1 MTLVATVLAVTFLA
15 ASPVLAHAG
24 LFSFVNE
31 LISGKTDVYERS
43 HSAQNMA
50 LLSAALT
57 PEKEVGGG
65 DITIIDGSSL
75 LPEAGVGLSGDEK
88 IINSNGQI
96 STYVVRPG
104 DNLSQIA
111 KMFGVS
117 VNTIVWGNDLSGTTI
132 KEGQLLVILPISGIK
147 YTVKKGDTLA
157 SIAKDHK
164 GDLQEILDYNDLVS
178 SSKIALGDVI
188 IIPDGEVTHT
198 VHSAP
203 TPSSS
208 SAKTV
213 NSSGYFIKPIAKY
226 TRTQGIHGYNG
237 VDLAAPAGTPIV
249 ASANGSVVI
258 ARGSGWN
265 GGYGQYVVIRHPNG
279 VQTLYSHMSEVI
291 VSSGSNV
298 LQGQVIG
305 YVGSTGKSTG
315 NHLHF
320 EVRGAKNP
328 F

>member
-1 MTLVATVLAVTFLA
+1 MA
-15 ASPVLAHAG
+15 ASPLLAHAG

-31 LISGKTDVYERS
+31 LLSGKTDVYQRTD
-43 HSAQNMA
+43 SAQNMA
-50 LLSAALT
+50 LLSAALA
-57 PEKEVGGG
+57 PQKEVGGG
-65 DITIIDGSSL
+65 DITIIDESAL
-75 LPEAGVGLSGDEK
+75 LPEPGVGLSGDEK
-88 IINSNGQI
+88 IITNNGQI

-132 KEGQLLVILPISGIK
+132 KEGQLLVILPISGVK

-178 SSKIALGDVI
+178 GSKIAVGDIV

-198 VHSAP
+198 VHAP
-203 TPSSS
+203 TTTSSS
-208 SAKTV
+208 SSSSSSSSV
-213 NSSGYFIKPIAKY
+213 NTSGYFIKPLAKY
-226 TRTQGIHGYNG
+226 TRTQGIHGYNA
-237 VDLAAPAGTPIV
+237 VDLAAPVGTPIV
-249 ASANGSVVI
+249 AAANGSVVI

-279 VQTLYSHMSEVI
+279 VQTLYSHMSQVI

-315 NHLHF
+315 AHLHF